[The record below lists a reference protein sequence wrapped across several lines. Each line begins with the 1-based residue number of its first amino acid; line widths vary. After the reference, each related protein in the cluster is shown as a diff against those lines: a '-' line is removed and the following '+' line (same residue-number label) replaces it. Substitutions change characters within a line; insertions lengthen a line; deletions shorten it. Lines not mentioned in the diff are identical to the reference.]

1 MIVAYDIQWQIVVM
15 IVKVLTLWW
24 RRVIWISLIY
34 WPVASGIKKGLARQ
48 KANVSTQ
55 QHVVAWF
62 VLYFSFF
69 TSVYYFY
76 VKCRWLAT
84 EMPIIS
90 FKIVININFLVC
102 YITPSQVSYKLRNN
116 SDGAISSFSFSFFM
130 KNAWVDLKSSRNV
143 NNLWHPAHYF
153 TQVVKLLW

>member
-1 MIVAYDIQWQIVVM
+1 MIVAYDLQWQIVVM

-24 RRVIWISLIY
+24 RRMICISLIY
-34 WPVASGIKKGLARQ
+34 WPVASGIKKGLARR

-69 TSVYYFY
+69 TSVYFY

-130 KNAWVDLKSSRNV
+130 KKSTHKHV
-143 NNLWHPAHYF
+143 CFYGW
-153 TQVVKLLW
+153 